1 MVLKIKKYKH
11 CHIQGSNART
21 FLESLDF
28 VTKASG
34 FKKITAHEKLQNFVN
49 CGRIKA

>member
-1 MVLKIKKYKH
+1 MVLTIKKYKH

-34 FKKITAHEKLQNFVN
+34 LKKNPVHKKLQNFVN